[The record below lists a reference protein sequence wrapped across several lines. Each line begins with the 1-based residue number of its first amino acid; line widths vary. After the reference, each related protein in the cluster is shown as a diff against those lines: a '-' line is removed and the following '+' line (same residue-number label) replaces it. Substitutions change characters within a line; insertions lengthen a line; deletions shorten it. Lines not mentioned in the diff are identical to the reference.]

1 LARAGLP
8 VEIKSHLVTVNTFL
22 VSNFRPDSEKV
33 LIDFHVSCSKGTYI
47 RSLARDLGQ
56 KAGTGGYLLKL
67 RRIAIGP
74 YSIEQCLNVE
84 ELKALFPKNP
94 AEI

>member
-1 LARAGLP
+1 
-8 VEIKSHLVTVNTFL
+8 
-22 VSNFRPDSEKV
+22 
-33 LIDFHVSCSKGTYI
+33 
-47 RSLARDLGQ
+47 LARDLGQ

-74 YSIEQCLNVE
+74 YSIEQCLNIE